1 MRLHLRG
8 SRSLLILFP
17 VVLLLVSVWGTHTR
31 AWAQSA
37 AASGQIVG
45 QVLDP
50 SAGSVGGGEVTVRNT
65 NTNFTRTTTSDS
77 EGRYAIP
84 ELPLGPYEVTVK
96 AAGFAE
102 NTQDAYV
109 TLGSSVSSNFRLT
122 VAPTSQTAEV
132 VTADAPGIEPTR
144 TATKSIL
151 TDLQIHELPSNGRRL
166 QNFVVDT
173 PQALIEP
180 ECRGFSISGQ
190 KGIYAN
196 ISIDGGD
203 YDSTWGCGI
212 RARSESAPAFSLGAI
227 DEVQVV
233 RNTFSAEF
241 GRSTGGIIQLSTK
254 SGTNRFHGDAF
265 ELARDGALSTLDA
278 FGRQSINADN
288 QFGGTFGGPIIK
300 DRTFFFIAP
309 EFQIASK
316 PISVVYGLTTA
327 AQSAPGA
334 VALLA
339 AAPPTG
345 FNAISNAQ
353 SVITR
358 IDHEFSADN
367 QFFGRFDFARTLQT
381 NSPGATNLSTGL
393 GIASTST
400 AAASNQVTQPDS
412 DYTILGQ
419 LSSTL
424 SNTHLNE
431 LRFQFSREIRPRI
444 LLGSG
449 PQVTITN
456 IATYGTPPAGS
467 WGNEGFASTDNRY
480 QLVENFSIVS
490 GAHTAKFGV
499 DYQRIAGWAL
509 YDQNAGGTYTFTNL
523 SNYLNRIP
531 SQYTQFTGNGSVNL
545 TINEVAGYAQDE
557 WRILPGVTIT
567 PGLRYEAQLNP
578 NYYPATAPQSR
589 YPGATSIPDDLDMF
603 APRLGV
609 AWDVGNAGK
618 TVIRAGGGL
627 YYAPTYMSMFA
638 QSVLFNGGNPDRAYS
653 VSITN
658 PSATASNPVNPI
670 STAFQDVGVNL
681 GTAPLNNLP
690 VFTPSQ
696 FSTLEANGAGLNSVS
711 YMSPNFRNPYALQW
725 QISGEHEIA
734 RGVTVSENFTY
745 INTNDI
751 ARERDTNLAAPV
763 ASSSLT
769 YNAANCP
776 YCGIPGLD
784 LYNTLG
790 NPRPNPAYGVATIT
804 ESADHSLYRGF
815 TTTLNVRRSHFT
827 WDLYYTRSWNFTSE
841 DAERGFTSIRY
852 DDVSDLQSEYA
863 HSNIDEPNQFW
874 TNGVYNF
881 PLGFEAGFSMRFTSG
896 RPFNAVTGLDE
907 NGDGQNTDRP
917 IINGVLIP
925 RNAYRNYGFKDIDL
939 RVQKNFALPN
949 EKGGIAVSAEFFNL
963 TNFAN
968 VQLAGAQLTYGLG
981 ETWVG
986 GASPVLTNVGPQP
999 TFGQLKNAQG
1009 QYIQT
1014 NTAGDPF
1021 QAQLGLRYSF

>member
-1 MRLHLRG
+1 MALTAG
-8 SRSLLILFP
+8 M
-17 VVLLLVSVWGTHTR
+17 WGTHTVV
-31 AWAQSA
+31 WAQSA
-37 AASGQIVG
+37 AATGQIVG
-45 QVLDP
+45 LVQDP
-50 SAGSVGGGEVTVRNT
+50 SSASVGEATVTIRNT
-65 NTNFTRTTTSDS
+65 NTNFTRITTTDG
-77 EGRYAIP
+77 EGRYAIS
-84 ELPLGPYEVTVK
+84 ELPLGPYQVTVK
-96 AAGFAE
+96 ANGFAE
-102 NTQDAYV
+102 STGETYV
-109 TLGSSVSSNFRLT
+109 TLGSSVSSNFHIT
-122 VAPTSQTAEV
+122 VAPTTQSAEV

-166 QNFVVDT
+166 QNFVIDT

-190 KGIYAN
+190 KGIYSN

-227 DEVQVV
+227 EEVQVV

-265 ELARDGALSTLDA
+265 ELARDGALSALDA
-278 FGRQSINADN
+278 FGHQSINADH
-288 QFGGTFGGPIIK
+288 QFGGSLGGPIIK
-300 DRTFFFIAP
+300 DRTFFFVAP

-316 PISVVYGLTTA
+316 PITVVYTLDNSAGA
-327 AQSAPGA
+327 A
-334 VALLA
+334 ALLQ

-345 FNAISNAQ
+345 FTAISDSQ
-353 SVITR
+353 SVISR
-358 IDHEFSADN
+358 IDHQFTSNN

-381 NSPGATNLSTGL
+381 NNPGATNLSTGL
-393 GIASTST
+393 GIASTSS

-419 LSSTL
+419 LSTTL
-424 SNTHLNE
+424 STTHLNE
-431 LRFQFSREIRPRI
+431 LRFQFSREVRPRI
-444 LLGSG
+444 NLGTG

-456 IATYGTPPAGS
+456 VATYGPPPAGS

-499 DYQRIAGWAL
+499 DYQRIDGQAQ
-509 YDQNAGGTYTFTNL
+509 YNQNAGGTYTFTNL

-531 SQYTQFTGNGSVNL
+531 SQYTQFTGSGSINL
-545 TINEVAGYAQDE
+545 TIHEIAAYAQDE

-578 NYYPATAPQSR
+578 NYFSATSFQNR
-589 YPGATSIPDDLDMF
+589 YPGATSIPDDTTMF

-609 AWDVGNAGK
+609 AWDIGNAGK
-618 TVIRAGGGL
+618 TVLRAGGGL

-638 QSVLFNGGNPDRAYS
+638 QSILFNGGNPDRAYS

-658 PSATASNPVNPI
+658 ATNNQVNPI
-670 STAFQDVGVNL
+670 STAFQQVGVNL
-681 GTAPLNNLP
+681 ATAPLNNLP
-690 VFTPSQ
+690 VFTPSE
-696 FSTLEANGAGLNSVS
+696 FATLQANGTGLNSVS
-711 YMSPNFRNPYALQW
+711 YISPNFRNPYALQW
-725 QISGEHEIA
+725 QVSGEHEIA
-734 RGVTVSENFTY
+734 RGITVSENFTY
-745 INTNDI
+745 VNTNDI
-751 ARERDTNLAAPV
+751 ARERDTNLPAPTP
-763 ASSSLT
+763 SP
-769 YNAANCP
+769 N
-776 YCGIPGLD
+776 IPGLN
-784 LYNTLG
+784 LYTG
-790 NPRPNPAYGVATIT
+790 ARPNAAFGVATIT

-841 DAERGFTSIRY
+841 DSERGFTSIRY
-852 DDVSDLQSEYA
+852 ADVSNLQSEYA
-863 HSNIDEPNQFW
+863 YSNIDEPNQFW

-896 RPFNAVTGLDE
+896 RPLNAVAGKDV

-917 IINGVLIP
+917 IINGVLMQ
-925 RNAYRNYGFKDIDL
+925 RNAFRNYGFKDIDL
-939 RVQKNFALPN
+939 RAQKNFVLPN
-949 EKGGIAVSAEFFNL
+949 ERGTIALSVEFFNL

-968 VQLAGAQLTYGLG
+968 VQLAGPQLTYGLG
-981 ETWVG
+981 DQIIGNTLVH
-986 GASPVLTNVGPQP
+986 AGPLP
-999 TFGQLKNAQG
+999 AFDQLKNAQG

-1014 NTAGDPF
+1014 NSAGDPF